1 MYGRRSY
8 KLLLMGGG
16 KYRASTKVALGGII
30 AALMAAAM
38 LASYF
43 PYLTYAVPAV
53 AGLFIIVPMVELS
66 AAYAFLSYI
75 SASAVVLITA
85 ESEAKLLFV
94 LFFGYYPIIK
104 ALLERLNKRWLE
116 YLLKFLVFNI
126 AVVADVAASVFILG
140 IPVSEFVSSPI
151 GVATAPVLLLMGN
164 IVFAIYDMGA
174 TRIISSYV
182 MMLHP
187 KIKKMLK

>member
-1 MYGRRSY
+1 
-8 KLLLMGGG
+8 MGGG
-16 KYRASTKVALGGII
+16 KYRVSSKVALGGII
-30 AALMAAAM
+30 AALMAVAM

-53 AGLFIIVPMVELS
+53 AGLFVIVPMVELS

-75 SASAVVLITA
+75 SASAVILITA

-126 AVVADVAASVFILG
+126 AVVADVAASIFILG
-140 IPVSEFVSSPI
+140 IPVSEFVSSPL